1 MAARLLSNTIA
12 APGFLGL
19 NTQESAVSL
28 ESGFATIAENCVID
42 KFGRIGARKGWL
54 PEHATLAALGTAD
67 VKSIG
72 QLITESGTAYTVAAG
87 NNKLFKLVGST
98 LSELTYGGGG
108 VAPTITDSH
117 WQMCSLNN
125 ILYLYQSGHD
135 PLIFDPT
142 VSATTYRRVSEKA
155 GYVATVQQSSCAI
168 SAYGRTWTAATA
180 TDKSLIQFSDL
191 LLGYVLSTGS
201 SGTLDITEI
210 WPAGPDEIT
219 ALAAHNGFLI
229 VFGKRQI
236 LIYSNP
242 QDPAAM
248 SLQDA
253 ITGVGCVA
261 RDSVVNT
268 GTDVIFLSD
277 TGVRSLMRVI
287 QEKSSPMRDLSAN
300 VRDEI
305 VAAIAEST
313 ASNIK
318 AVYSEKEAF
327 YLLSFVDYGLTYC
340 FDARSTLQNGAAR
353 TTVWLLTPLSFCYT
367 ADKKLLMGFPGLI
380 GAYTGYLDNTSTYVM
395 RYFTNF
401 FDFGAPTTTKILKR
415 VNVVTVGGAGYA
427 FSLNIG
433 YDYTDNYTYRNF
445 TLPGGASYEYG
456 DAEYGLAEYSPSPL
470 NSTSINVGGQ
480 GRIIQLGLNTV
491 VNNNDVSIQKLDI
504 YVKTGKTA

>member
-1 MAARLLSNTIA
+1 MTAKLLTNTVA

-19 NTQESAVSL
+19 NTQESSVSL

-42 KFGRIGARKGWL
+42 KFGRVGARKGWL
-54 PEHATLAALGTAD
+54 PKHSTLAALGTAD

-72 QLITESGTAYTVAAG
+72 QLITEDGTTYTVAAG

-108 VAPTITDSH
+108 VAPTISDSH

-142 VSATTYRRVSEKA
+142 VSAVTYRRVSEKS
-155 GYVATVQQSSCAI
+155 GYVATVQSSACAI
-168 SAYGRTWTAATA
+168 SAYGRIWSAATA

-201 SGTLDITEI
+201 SGTLDLTQI

-253 ITGVGCVA
+253 ITGVGCIA

-287 QEKSSPMRDLSAN
+287 QEKSAPMRDLSSN
-300 VRDEI
+300 IRDDLVGTI
-305 VAAIAEST
+305 SGSVAA
-313 ASNIK
+313 NIK

-327 YLLSFVDYGLTYC
+327 YLLSFSDSSLTYC
-340 FDARSTLQNGAAR
+340 FDMRTMLQNGAAR
-353 TTVWLLTPLSFCYT
+353 TTSWRLSPKSFCYT
-367 ADKKLLMGFPGLI
+367 QDKELLMGFAEYI
-380 GAYTGYLDNTSTYVM
+380 GYHVGYLDNTSTYNM
-395 RYFTNF
+395 KYFTNY
-401 FDFGAPTTTKILKR
+401 FDFSAPTAIKILKK
-415 VNVVTVGGAGYA
+415 VGVVIVGGEGYSM
-427 FSLNIG
+427 SLSIG
-433 YDYTDNYTYRNF
+433 YDFTDNFTYRSF
-445 TLPGGASYEYG
+445 SIPAGVPSEYG
-456 DAEYGLAEYSPSPL
+456 VAEYGIAEFTPSSL
-470 NSTSINVGGQ
+470 NSLSVNVGGQ
-480 GRIIQLGLNTV
+480 GKVIQLGLETV
-491 VNNNDVSIQKLDI
+491 VNTNAISIQKLDI

>member
-1 MAARLLSNTIA
+1 MAAKLLTNTVA

-19 NTQESAVSL
+19 NTQESSVSL
-28 ESGFATIAENCVID
+28 ESGFATVAENCVID
-42 KFGRIGARKGWL
+42 KFGRVGARKGWL
-54 PEHATLAALGTAD
+54 PKHATLGALGTAD

-72 QLITESGTAYTVAAG
+72 QLITEDGTTYTVAAG

-117 WQMCSLNN
+117 WQMCALNN
-125 ILYLYQSGHD
+125 ILYLYQSGHT
-135 PLIFDPT
+135 PLIFDPA
-142 VSATTYRRVSEKA
+142 VSDTTYRRVSEKT
-155 GYVATVQQSSCAI
+155 GYLGTVQQSSCAI
-168 SAYGRTWTAATA
+168 SAYGRTWSAATA

-191 LLGYVLSTGS
+191 LLGYVLNTGS

-229 VFGKRQI
+229 IFGKRQI
-236 LIYSNP
+236 LIYNNP

-287 QEKSSPMRDLSAN
+287 QEKSSPMRDLSTN
-300 VRDEI
+300 VRDDVVNTI
-305 VAAIAEST
+305 TGSSPV
-313 ASNIK
+313 NIK
-318 AVYSEKEAF
+318 AAYSEKDAF
-327 YLLSFVDYGLTYC
+327 YLLTFSDSAITYC
-340 FDARSTLQNGAAR
+340 FDMRTMLQNGAAR
-353 TTVWLLTPLSFCYT
+353 TTTWTLVPKSFCYT
-367 ADKKLLMGFPGLI
+367 KDKELLMGFAGYI
-380 GAYTGYLDNTSTYVM
+380 GYHTGYIDDTVPYNM

-401 FDFGAPTTTKILKR
+401 FDFGAPTVVKILKK
-415 VNVVTVGGAGYA
+415 VGIVTVGGQGYT
-427 FSLNIG
+427 FSLSIG
-433 YDYTDNYTYRNF
+433 YDFTDNFTYRSF
-445 TLPGGASYEYG
+445 SIPSGVP
-456 DAEYGLAEYSPSPL
+456 AEYGVAEYSIAEFTPSAL
-470 NSTSINVGGQ
+470 NNISVNVGGQ
-480 GRIIQLGLNTV
+480 GKVVQLGLETV
-491 VNNNDVSIQKLDI
+491 VNANAISIQKLDI